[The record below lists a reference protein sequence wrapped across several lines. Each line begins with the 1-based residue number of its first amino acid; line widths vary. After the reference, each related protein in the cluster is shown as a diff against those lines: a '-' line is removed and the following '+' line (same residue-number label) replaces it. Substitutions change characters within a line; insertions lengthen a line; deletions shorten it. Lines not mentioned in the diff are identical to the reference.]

1 MTDKAIFA
9 AGCFWGIEEKFN
21 STKGV
26 VETEVGYIGG
36 KTSSP
41 NYEDVCS
48 GNTQHAE
55 AVRVFYDKDI
65 ISYDSLLDLFFEIHD
80 PTTLNSQG
88 PDFGTQY
95 RSAIFYQ
102 NDFQKLSSENKI
114 KELNRSKFDN
124 NIVTTLEYSD
134 DFWIAEEYHQK
145 YLKKKKFNLFSE

>member
-1 MTDKAIFA
+1 MSSVAILA
-9 AGCFWGIEEKFN
+9 AGCFWGIEDKFG

-26 VETEVGYIGG
+26 IGTEVGYIGG
-36 KTSSP
+36 ETKNPT
-41 NYEDVCS
+41 YKDVCQ
-48 GNTQHAE
+48 GDTLHAE
-55 AVRVFYDKDI
+55 AVRVFFNEEEINFDD
-65 ISYDSLLDLFFEIHD
+65 LLDLFFEIHD

-114 KELNRSKFDN
+114 KELNRGKFN
-124 NIVTTLEYSD
+124 NKIVTTLEYSD

-145 YLKKKKFNLFSE
+145 YLKKKKFNFFSK